1 MKRLRSFE
9 WRGQWWSSLAAGC
22 RFAHRRS
29 ESLGESSPRMN
40 HFVARHLI
48 HCDEKT
54 FWKLFFSREVNARMY
69 AEVLKFPAFSIVEER
84 EDEVSLVR
92 KAVGRPRVHALPE
105 AVQKMLG
112 SSFQYVEESTFEKAA
127 RRWRWKMM
135 PSHMPDRLRNEG
147 VLWIEPAGQGRITR
161 VADVRIEA
169 KIFGVGKILE
179 GLVEKEIRA
188 GWDESA
194 AFLNK
199 WLAEHPEEVRAS
211 L

>member
-1 MKRLRSFE
+1 
-9 WRGQWWSSLAAGC
+9 
-22 RFAHRRS
+22 
-29 ESLGESSPRMN
+29 MN

-69 AEVLKFPAFSIVEER
+69 AEVLKFPAFSIVEEHD
-84 EDEVSLVR
+84 DEVSLVR
-92 KAVGRPRVHALPE
+92 KAVGRPRVQALPE

-127 RRWRWKMM
+127 RRWRWKMT
-135 PSHMPDRLRNEG
+135 PSNMPDRLRNEG

-161 VADVRIEA
+161 VADVKIEA
-169 KIFGVGKILE
+169 KIFGIGKILE
-179 GLVEKEIRA
+179 GLVEKEIRS

-199 WLAEHPEEVRAS
+199 WLAEHPEEVRAA

>member
-1 MKRLRSFE
+1 MISLLVVASRLIV
-9 WRGQWWSSLAAGC
+9 QSLPERLFPGMI
-22 RFAHRRS
+22 R
-29 ESLGESSPRMN
+29 
-40 HFVARHLI
+40 FVARHLI

-54 FWKLFFSREVNARMY
+54 FWKLFFSREVNTRMY
-69 AEVLKFPAFSIVEER
+69 AEVLKFPAFSIVEEH
-84 EDEVSLVR
+84 EDDRVLVR

-112 SSFQYVEESTFEKAA
+112 SSFQYVEDSTFDKAA
-127 RRWRWKMM
+127 RTWRWKMT
-135 PSHMPDRLRNEG
+135 PSHMPDRLTNEG
-147 VLWIEPAGQGRITR
+147 VLSIEPAGQGRITR

-169 KIFGVGKILE
+169 KIFGIGRILE
-179 GLVEKEIRA
+179 GIAEKELRA

-199 WLAEHPEEVRAS
+199 WVAEHPEEVRAV